1 MCVIGV
7 FLLFY
12 RYSNWPISGRF
23 HCFARQIKVGR
34 ELLPRLAG
42 GAALGV
48 AFFHT
53 APAHDATL
61 AQEQL
66 MKIHLGCA
74 ITLFALLGT
83 ISFFYFPEGRSQDQR
98 DKAYRFVYRVLG
110 LIMWLSL
117 VAALALDKI
126 FHSFYNR
133 VYGLFWLETV
143 MVIAFSLSWI
153 IKGQFVR
160 GLARFT
166 VKRTRQ
172 EGLRRV
178 LTNLDRGHR

>member
-1 MCVIGV
+1 VLLIGGLLEHRVQQSISSYYTDFRNYFTGTMCVIGV

-23 HCFARQIKVGR
+23 HWFAREIKVGR

-53 APAHDATL
+53 APA

-74 ITLFALLGT
+74 ITY
-83 ISFFYFPEGRSQDQR
+83 S
-98 DKAYRFVYRVLG
+98 RF
-110 LIMWLSL
+110 
-117 VAALALDKI
+117 
-126 FHSFYNR
+126 
-133 VYGLFWLETV
+133 
-143 MVIAFSLSWI
+143 
-153 IKGQFVR
+153 
-160 GLARFT
+160 
-166 VKRTRQ
+166 
-172 EGLRRV
+172 
-178 LTNLDRGHR
+178 